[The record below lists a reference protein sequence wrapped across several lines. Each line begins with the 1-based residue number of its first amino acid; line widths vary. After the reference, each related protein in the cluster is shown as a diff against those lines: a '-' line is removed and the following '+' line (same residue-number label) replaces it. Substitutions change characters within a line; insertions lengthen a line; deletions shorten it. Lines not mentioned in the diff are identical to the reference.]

1 MSINATALYPW
12 LQTPTVE
19 KYPPEDKI
27 IETRYT
33 DITVSGGALHTIF
46 DSTSIGG
53 FTNGGILVDVT
64 VYRDDTGALA
74 SESSL
79 NFGGYTTN
87 LNGGGVV
94 THYRSGSTP
103 RVGVIPNNSG
113 SGQYGQKDQMLLYL
127 PLGIRFTSSLVA
139 QLSLDR
145 SGSNFSI
152 VCMAKYYKL

>member
-19 KYPPEDKI
+19 KFPPENKI
-27 IETRYT
+27 IQTRYT
-33 DITVSGGALHTIF
+33 DITLTGGALHTVF

-64 VYRDDTGALA
+64 IYRADTGPLAL
-74 SESSL
+74 ESSL
-79 NFGGYTTN
+79 NFAGYNTN

-94 THYRSGSTP
+94 TNYRTSSTP
-103 RVGVIPNNSG
+103 RVGVIPDSSG
-113 SGQYGQKDQMLLYL
+113 YGQYGQKDQMLLYL

-139 QLSLDR
+139 QLSLER

>member
-12 LQTPTVE
+12 LQTPSVE
-19 KYPPEDKI
+19 KFPPEDKI

-33 DITVSGGALHTIF
+33 DITVSGGGVHTIF

-64 VYRDDTGALA
+64 VYRADAGGLTL
-74 SESSL
+74 STSL
-79 NFGGYTTN
+79 NFSGYTTN

-94 THYRSGSTP
+94 THYRTGNTP
-103 RVGVIPNNSG
+103 RVGVIPDSSG
-113 SGQYGQKDQMLLYL
+113 SGQYGQNDQMLLYL

-139 QLSLDR
+139 QLGLDR